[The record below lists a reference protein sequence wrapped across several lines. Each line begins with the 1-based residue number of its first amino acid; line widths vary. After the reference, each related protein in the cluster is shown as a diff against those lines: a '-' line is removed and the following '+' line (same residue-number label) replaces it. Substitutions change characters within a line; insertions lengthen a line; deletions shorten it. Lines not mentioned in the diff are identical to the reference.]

1 MTGNDGLLYA
11 LMFIAA
17 PGFAL
22 CGALSIVALLSRGR
36 VARIAQR
43 IATTGVILI
52 HAIILLAGREEW
64 VEVAFMPDMPP
75 IFLMSLIGHTLVL
88 AGFLVVRARK
98 DPTDRSRWR

>member
-11 LMFIAA
+11 LFFIAA

-22 CGALSIVALLSRGR
+22 CGALSVVALLFQGR

-64 VEVAFMPDMPP
+64 VGIAFRRNIPP
-75 IFLMSLIGHTLVL
+75 FFWMSLIGHALVL
-88 AGFLVVRARK
+88 AGFLRVRFSK
-98 DPTDRSRWR
+98 HTTDSWR

>member
-1 MTGNDGLLYA
+1 MSPHMTGNDGLLYA

-22 CGALSIVALLSRGR
+22 CGALSVVALLFQGR

-52 HAIILLAGREEW
+52 HAIILLATREEW
-64 VEVAFMPDMPP
+64 AEIAFMRDIPP
-75 IFLMSLIGHTLVL
+75 FFWMSLIGHVLVL
-88 AGFLVVRARK
+88 AGYLKVRYFC
-98 DPTDRSRWR
+98 

>member
-22 CGALSIVALLSRGR
+22 CGALSVVALLFHGR

-43 IATTGVILI
+43 IATTGVIFL

-64 VEVAFMPDMPP
+64 VEIAFMPDIPP
-75 IFLMSLIGHTLVL
+75 FFGCH
-88 AGFLVVRARK
+88 
-98 DPTDRSRWR
+98 

>member
-17 PGFAL
+17 PGFGL
-22 CGALSIVALLSRGR
+22 CGALSVVALLFQGR

-64 VEVAFMPDMPP
+64 VDVAFMRDFPP
-75 IFLMSLIGHTLVL
+75 FFLMSLIGHALVL
-88 AGFLVVRARK
+88 AGFLVVRSRR
-98 DPTDRSRWR
+98 DPTDSWRWR